1 MAEDGQS
8 RVASA
13 DEISVLNDVSDF
25 DPMVDFASDMDM
37 RLFNVLRNPDKTNTD
52 KVQPLPRGQGKIIP
66 SRKKLR
72 GAARYGNETHGP
84 VPAPVT
90 SPAHDHDDDVVSVR
104 RTPVGPH
111 DPSRRT
117 LQREAGPHEAPASS
131 AARDQRADDG
141 ADAYWAAH
149 QRPHD
154 DQRQRDHHQ
163 QQQQQHPEDHRPQGA
178 SAFDYA
184 VSGAADYGAY
194 DGGYAAGGSDGPVEP
209 YQFVSAADGNSGYT
223 HCSDGA
229 EHGAGHAYTDGAL
242 VAPGGAGSDPYDANN
257 NNNNYV
263 YADDPSGGTD
273 AFSMAV
279 QEAQHHGAYGDGDAV
294 TADAGY
300 GAGWHGD
307 AAEQA
312 TQRAWLGVAEA
323 AAFDGQAAPRGDA
336 EPGYTDGRPTEADQ
350 HAWGRATPSSPR
362 APPSSVA
369 QYQATPPPPSA
380 SHGASA
386 GGGVWTDRRAD
397 ERPEPE
403 DPATI
408 ERQAKHAAL
417 LKLRLLEEQGVKL
430 SRTFTMEDSHYDM
443 EYEWDAYHHRRDHL
457 ESIQFV
463 HEKIALVGLGVSLLN
478 AAGGKFLKRKGGIVE
493 PHVLKS
499 KWEQTLEEHKGT
511 IEALARKYYGP
522 HAGSSAQ
529 SPEIR
534 MASALAIGIGGAVA
548 MSLCT
553 GFFMGGDGGG
563 GGGDDGGRDDRDRRR
578 RRRDDRRPTLRR
590 HRDAATSDTTGWR
603 DAFGY
608 GGSVP
613 YPQPPSAQPSA
624 PSDQEP
630 FSRAPP
636 AGGGGA
642 PSPSHP
648 AASAQP
654 AQPTPWPY
662 GDPSAYSPLPQQQPQ
677 QHYPQ
682 QYHPPSSS
690 STPQATP
697 QMDPYGGAAPLHGTQ
712 PGAPSWS
719 PQHQTYGPGSG
730 GGGGRSQVAEPVAR
744 SSAGNGEQRVAH
756 MGASMGAARP
766 APVAAAGAAA
776 AARAHH
782 QPPPAAATPTGRR
795 AMGRVAKPR

>member
-66 SRKKLR
+66 SRKKSR

-90 SPAHDHDDDVVSVR
+90 SPAHDHGDDVVSVR

-111 DPSRRT
+111 DPLRRT
-117 LQREAGPHEAPASS
+117 PQREAVPHEAS
-131 AARDQRADDG
+131 APG
-141 ADAYWAAH
+141 ADAYRVGQ

-163 QQQQQHPEDHRPQGA
+163 QQQQQQPQDHRPRDA

-184 VSGAADYGAY
+184 VSSAGDYGAY
-194 DGGYAAGGSDGPVEP
+194 DGGYAAAASGGSDGPVEP

-223 HCSDGA
+223 HGVDGA
-229 EHGAGHAYTDGAL
+229 EHGAGRAYTADGAL
-242 VAPGGAGSDPYDANN
+242 VGSGGAGGDPYDANN
-257 NNNNYV
+257 NSGYA

-279 QEAQHHGAYGDGDAV
+279 QEAQYHGAYTDGDVV
-294 TADAGY
+294 TTEAAGY

-307 AAEQA
+307 TAEQTA
-312 TQRAWLGVAEA
+312 QRTWLGVAEA
-323 AAFDGQAAPRGDA
+323 AAFDGQAASRGDA
-336 EPGYTDGRPTEADQ
+336 ESGHTDGRPTEADQ
-350 HAWGRATPSSPR
+350 YAWGRTTPSSPR
-362 APPSSVA
+362 VSSSAA
-369 QYQATPPPPSA
+369 QYQETPPPPPPPSA
-380 SHGASA
+380 SHSGN
-386 GGGVWTDRRAD
+386 GGVWADRRLD

-417 LKLRLLEEQGVKL
+417 LKLRMLEEQGVKL

-478 AAGGKFLKRKGGIVE
+478 AAGGKFLKRKGGIIE

-499 KWEQTLEEHKGT
+499 KWEQTLDEHKGT

-529 SPEIR
+529 SPEVR
-534 MASALAIGIGGAVA
+534 MASALAIGIGSAVA

-553 GFFMGGDGGG
+553 GFFMGGGGDG
-563 GGGDDGGRDDRDRRR
+563 GGGDDGARDDRDRRR

-648 AASAQP
+648 AASAP
-654 AQPTPWPY
+654 STPWPY
-662 GDPSAYSPLPQQQPQ
+662 GDSSAYTLPQQQPQ
-677 QHYPQ
+677 QHYPL
-682 QYHPPSSS
+682 PPPS

-697 QMDPYGGAAPLHGTQ
+697 QMDPYAGAASMHGTQ

-719 PQHQTYGPGSG
+719 PQHQAYGPASG
-730 GGGGRSQVAEPVAR
+730 GGGGGQAQVAEPTAR

-756 MGASMGAARP
+756 MGASMGTARP

-782 QPPPAAATPTGRR
+782 QQPPAAATPAGRR

>member
-1 MAEDGQS
+1 
-8 RVASA
+8 
-13 DEISVLNDVSDF
+13 
-25 DPMVDFASDMDM
+25 MVDFASDMDM

-66 SRKKLR
+66 SRKKSR

-90 SPAHDHDDDVVSVR
+90 SPAHGHGDDVVSVR
-104 RTPVGPH
+104 RTPAGPH

-117 LQREAGPHEAPASS
+117 PQRGPGPYEAPASG
-131 AARDQRADDG
+131 AARDHRADG
-141 ADAYWAAH
+141 ADAYRAAQ

-154 DQRQRDHHQ
+154 DHHHHQGDHQ
-163 QQQQQHPEDHRPQGA
+163 QQQQPHPQDHRAQDAG
-178 SAFDYA
+178 AFDYA
-184 VSGAADYGAY
+184 VSGAGDYGAY
-194 DGGYAAGGSDGPVEP
+194 DGGYAAAAGGSDGPVEP

-223 HCSDGA
+223 HGEDGA
-229 EHGAGHAYTDGAL
+229 EHGAL
-242 VAPGGAGSDPYDANN
+242 VAFGGAGGDPYDANN
-257 NNNNYV
+257 GNNNNNTYA

-279 QEAQHHGAYGDGDAV
+279 QEAQHDGTYTDGDAV
-294 TADAGY
+294 TADGGY
-300 GAGWHGD
+300 AAGWHGD

-312 TQRAWLGVAEA
+312 TQRTWLGVAEA
-323 AAFDGQAAPRGDA
+323 AAFDGQAAPGGGA
-336 EPGYTDGRPTEADQ
+336 ESGHTDGRPTEADQ
-350 HAWGRATPSSPR
+350 YAWGGAAPSSLR
-362 APPSSVA
+362 VPSAAA
-369 QYQATPPPPSA
+369 QYQAAPPPPSA
-380 SHGASA
+380 SHGS
-386 GGGVWTDRRAD
+386 GGDGGVWTDRRID

-417 LKLRLLEEQGVKL
+417 LKLRMLEEQGVKL

-443 EYEWDAYHHRRDHL
+443 EYEWDAYHHRRDHI

-478 AAGGKFLKRKGGIVE
+478 AAGGKFLKRKGGIIE

-499 KWEQTLEEHKGT
+499 KWEQTLDEHKGT

-529 SPEIR
+529 SPEFR
-534 MASALAIGIGGAVA
+534 MASALAIGIGSAVA

-578 RRRDDRRPTLRR
+578 RRRDDRRPTLRK

-613 YPQPPSAQPSA
+613 YPQPPSSEQPSA
-624 PSDQEP
+624 PPDQEP

-636 AGGGGA
+636 AGGGVA
-642 PSPSHP
+642 PSPSHAP
-648 AASAQP
+648 ASAQS
-654 AQPTPWPY
+654 TPWPY
-662 GDPSAYSPLPQQQPQ
+662 GDPPAYPLAQQQQQPQ
-677 QHYPQ
+677 PHYPQ
-682 QYHPPSSS
+682 PHHQPPSP
-690 STPQATP
+690 TPQATP
-697 QMDPYGGAAPLHGTQ
+697 QMDPYAGAVSLHGAQ

-719 PQHQTYGPGSG
+719 PQHQAYGPGSSG
-730 GGGGRSQVAEPVAR
+730 GVQAQVAEPVAR

-756 MGASMGAARP
+756 MGASMGTARP
-766 APVAAAGAAA
+766 APIAAAGAAA

-782 QPPPAAATPTGRR
+782 QQPPVAAAPTGRR